1 MPLAPRSPRLLL
13 QDRTFYGPR
22 TSGRSL
28 AWTQSGVFLNIL
40 KNESYY
46 LRLVSI
52 ILVTIV
58 FCYLKLYETDHILVS
73 QGRCREPVTARLAS
87 CCSHSIK
94 EINSKI
100 RARVRPVI
108 TECMALSR
116 L

>member
-28 AWTQSGVFLNIL
+28 AWTQSGVFLDIL

-52 ILVTIV
+52 IPVTIV

-73 QGRCREPVTARLAS
+73 EGRRLEPVTARFAS
-87 CCSHSIK
+87 CCSRSIK
-94 EINSKI
+94 EIS
-100 RARVRPVI
+100 
-108 TECMALSR
+108 
-116 L
+116 